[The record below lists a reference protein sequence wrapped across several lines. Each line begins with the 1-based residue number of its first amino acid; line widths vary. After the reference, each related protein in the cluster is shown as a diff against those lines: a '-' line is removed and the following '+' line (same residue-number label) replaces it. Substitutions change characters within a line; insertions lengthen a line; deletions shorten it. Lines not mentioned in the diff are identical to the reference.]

1 MIVDG
6 TAVGIIVEGVIV
18 DGITVGNVVDG
29 SAVGIIVEGVIVDG
43 ITVGNVVDGIA
54 VGIIVEGV
62 IVDGITVGCRS
73 GWIYYNN
80 KCYNFNVGTG
90 YSWSTCKSQCASLS
104 LSMLCIPNY
113 NK

>member
-1 MIVDG
+1 MYASSGSWYSTSDTAYSSITCSCEYYLTTSLPTLSPTSPTVIPSTIAPS
-6 TAVGIIVEGVIV
+6 TAVPSTIFP
-18 DGITVGNVVDG
+18 
-29 SAVGIIVEGVIVDG
+29 
-43 ITVGNVVDGIA
+43 
-54 VGIIVEGV
+54 
-62 IVDGITVGCRS
+62 TVGCRS